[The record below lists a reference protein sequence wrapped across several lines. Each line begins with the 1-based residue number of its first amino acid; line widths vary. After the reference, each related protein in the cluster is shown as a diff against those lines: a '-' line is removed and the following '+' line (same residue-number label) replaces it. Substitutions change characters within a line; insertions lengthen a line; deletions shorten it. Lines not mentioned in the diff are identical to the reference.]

1 MTDDTACCVT
11 DYINVLGIFYLIVPA
26 KTLIDWWIITR
37 ETVFILI
44 YLIAISVFLFGN
56 RVELFKALIL
66 FILYIVHIFLMKF
79 SSKYEVAIK

>member
-1 MTDDTACCVT
+1 ML
-11 DYINVLGIFYLIVPA
+11 YLSLFLGVFYLIVPA

-44 YLIAISVFLFGN
+44 YLIAISVFLYGN
-56 RVELFKALIL
+56 KVELYNALIL
-66 FILYIVHIFLMKF
+66 FTLYIVHIFLMKF

>member
-1 MTDDTACCVT
+1 M
-11 DYINVLGIFYLIVPA
+11 PA

-56 RVELFKALIL
+56 RVELYKALIL

-79 SSKYEVAIK
+79 SSKYEVAIKQALANRNEIKTLSKIAM

>member
-1 MTDDTACCVT
+1 MP
-11 DYINVLGIFYLIVPA
+11 IG
-26 KTLIDWWIITR
+26 TLIDWWIITR

-79 SSKYEVAIK
+79 SSKYEVAIKQALANRNEIKTLSKIAK